1 VPIVAAYAAFFLTPL
16 LLLVASS
23 LMPENAHP
31 GFRDWAKFF
40 SDPYYL
46 NAAAQTVKLGVL
58 TVAMTTLF
66 AYPLMLVY
74 WVASPWGRRLI
85 LFATILPFLTSVV
98 VRTFAWIAVLSR
110 EGVINQ
116 SLLAI
121 GLIAEPLRLLPS
133 EVGLVLALTQ
143 IEMPF
148 MLLPL
153 LSIISRIDP
162 NVVDASRA
170 LGASALRTTL
180 KVIVPLTLPGLI
192 AGWLLVFASSVTAF
206 VSQSI
211 IGGGR
216 LIYLP
221 ALVYQNAMVTFD
233 WSFASVVALVLLLC
247 VLLVVAVLK
256 QLVGRAEHR
265 IYG

>member
-1 VPIVAAYAAFFLTPL
+1 
-16 LLLVASS
+16 
-23 LMPENAHP
+23 
-31 GFRDWAKFF
+31 
-40 SDPYYL
+40 
-46 NAAAQTVKLGVL
+46 
-58 TVAMTTLF
+58 
-66 AYPLMLVY
+66 
-74 WVASPWGRRLI
+74 
-85 LFATILPFLTSVV
+85 VV

-116 SLLAI
+116 SLLAM